1 MTEKDRQQPNTPSR
15 RRIMSGAAG
24 GEEGAKAP
32 TTSGER
38 SDKEASGERSD
49 KELLRRFWEVAREH
63 KRWLFAGLSVIPLV
77 AAMTALRPLLVKE
90 AVDVAIPAGDG
101 AAIQRLSLLFL
112 VAVALEFV
120 SMALQVYALQRA
132 GHASIYDLRTQI
144 FRHVLCLPA
153 RFFDKHPLGSLLS
166 RSTSDVEAL
175 GETLSFGVFT
185 ILTDVVMIGAIL
197 ASMFALSWQL
207 TLISLSVAPVLFVLV
222 RWFSGALRSLQLEIR
237 RAQGVQAGY
246 LTEQLSGLEVVQ
258 LYGREQHALTSYDA
272 LGERYL
278 RATKLANVFDALLYS
293 IMDGIAAFCVAL
305 LLFFGAPALLGEEV
319 LGLGGLSDA
328 LTLGLLF
335 AFVDY
340 LQRVFVPI
348 REFSGKLATIQ
359 RAAASLER
367 IYGLLDTPCESRLDP
382 EARDATLAR
391 WRGGLRVRGLRF
403 AYGQADGAPEVLRGL
418 DFDIAAGEVVAV
430 VGRTGSGKTS
440 LGRILT
446 QMYDGYRGSIQ
457 LLLEDPAGGEPETV
471 ELRELSPDVVRRRL
485 LMVQQDVFLFD
496 ESAGFNVSLGERSLD
511 DDPTRIHSALETV
524 QAADFVRE
532 RGGLEA
538 PVGERGRNFSVGEA
552 QLLAFARV
560 AARSPTM
567 LILDEA
573 TASVDSL
580 TEQRVQQAIERLLV
594 GRTVL
599 VIAHRL
605 STVRHA
611 DTIIVLADGEIAEMG
626 PHEQLIANEGLYAE
640 LYRSGFAEE

>member
-1 MTEKDRQQPNTPSR
+1 MADEQR
-15 RRIMSGAAG
+15 
-24 GEEGAKAP
+24 KANVVSSL
-32 TTSGER
+32 T
-38 SDKEASGERSD
+38 
-49 KELLRRFWEVAREH
+49 LLRRFWEVARAH
-63 KRWLFAGLSVIPLV
+63 KRWWLIGLAVIPVV
-77 AAMTALRPLLVKE
+77 AAATTVRPLLVKR
-90 AVDVAIPAGDG
+90 AVDEAIPAGDG
-101 AAIQRLSLLFL
+101 MAIQQLAF
-112 VAVALEFV
+112 VFIAAVMVEFV
-120 SMALQVYALQRA
+120 SLALQVYALQRA
-132 GHASIYDLRTQI
+132 GHASIFDMRTQI

-185 ILTDVVMIGAIL
+185 ILTDVVMIGTIL
-197 ASMFALSWQL
+197 VSMFVMSWEL
-207 TLISLSVAPVLFVLV
+207 TLISLSVAPVLFVVV
-222 RWFSGALRSLQLEIR
+222 RWFSSALRSLQLEIR
-237 RAQGVQAGY
+237 RAQGVQSGY
-246 LTEQLSGLEVVQ
+246 LTEQLSGIDVVQ
-258 LYGREQHALTSYDA
+258 LYGREQHALENYHA
-272 LGERYL
+272 LGGRYL
-278 RATKLANVFDALLYS
+278 RANKMANIFDALLYS
-293 IMDGIAAFCVAL
+293 VMDGIAAFCVAL
-305 LLFFGAPALLGEEV
+305 LLFFGAPALLGDAP
-319 LGLGGLSDA
+319 LGLDSLSDA

-367 IYGLLDTPCESRLDP
+367 IYGLLDTPCETRLEP
-382 EARDATLAR
+382 QAREAPLAR
-391 WRGGLRVRGLRF
+391 WRGAVRVRGLRF
-403 AYGQADGAPEVLRGL
+403 AYGQDDGAPEVLRGL

-446 QMYDGYRGSIQ
+446 RMYDGYRGSVE
-457 LLLEDPAGGEPETV
+457 LVLEGDGEMAV

-496 ESAGFNVSLGERSLD
+496 ESAGFNVTLGERALE
-511 DDPTRIHSALETV
+511 DDPAHVRAALETV
-524 QAADFVRE
+524 QAAEFVHA

-611 DTIIVLADGEIAEMG
+611 DKIIVLADGEIAEMG
-626 PHEQLIANEGLYAE
+626 SHEQLLAKDGLYAD

>member
-1 MTEKDRQQPNTPSR
+1 MAEQPQTQRKPVESV
-15 RRIMSGAAG
+15 
-24 GEEGAKAP
+24 
-32 TTSGER
+32 
-38 SDKEASGERSD
+38 ASALS
-49 KELLRRFWEVAREH
+49 LLRRFWEFARQH
-63 KRWLFAGLSVIPLV
+63 KRWIYSGLAVIPLV
-77 AAMTALRPLLVKE
+77 AVMTTIRPLLVKE
-90 AVDVAIPAGDG
+90 AVDVAIPTGDG
-101 AAIQRLSLLFL
+101 ASIQRLALLFL
-112 VAVALEFV
+112 AAVLIEFV
-120 SMALQVYALQRA
+120 SMAWQVYSLQRA
-132 GHASIYDLRTQI
+132 GHASIYDLRTAI

-185 ILTDVVMIGAIL
+185 ILTDIVMIGAIL
-197 ASMFALSWQL
+197 TSMFVLSWQL
-207 TLISLSVAPVLFVLV
+207 TLVSLSIAPVLFVLV
-222 RWFSGALRSLQLEIR
+222 RWFSSALRSLQLEVR
-237 RAQGVQAGY
+237 RAQGVQSGY
-246 LTEQLSGLEVVQ
+246 LTEQLSGVDVVQ
-258 LYGREQHALTSYDA
+258 LYGREAHALESYED

-278 RATKLANVFDALLYS
+278 HATKVANIFDALLYS
-293 IMDGIAAFCVAL
+293 VMDGIAAFCVAL
-305 LLFFGAPALLGEEV
+305 LLFFGAPALLGEQIW
-319 LGLGGLSDA
+319 GLAGLSGA
-328 LTLGLLF
+328 LSLGLLF

-340 LQRVFVPI
+340 LQRVFIPI
-348 REFSGKLATIQ
+348 REFSNKLATIQ

-367 IYGLLDTPCESRLDP
+367 IYDLLDTPCETRVDLDDRIQDR
-382 EARDATLAR
+382 AQDLAR
-391 WRGGLRVRGLRF
+391 WHGAIRVRDLRF
-403 AYGQADGAPEVLRGL
+403 SYAYENDAPEVLRGL
-418 DFDIAAGEVVAV
+418 DFDVGAGEVVAV

-446 QMYDGYRGSIQ
+446 RMYDGYRGSIQ
-457 LLLEDPAGGEPETV
+457 LVLEGGEGREGGDTGESTV
-471 ELRELSPDVVRRRL
+471 ELRDLSPDIVRRRL

-496 ESAGFNVSLGERSLD
+496 ESAGFNVTLGERELE
-511 DDPTRIHSALETV
+511 DDPAQVHSALETV
-524 QAADFVRE
+524 QASTFVHQ

-573 TASVDSL
+573 TASVDSI
-580 TEQRVQQAIERLLV
+580 TEQRVQQAIERLLD

-611 DTIIVLADGEIAEMG
+611 DKIIVLDDGEIAEMG
-626 PHEQLIANEGLYAE
+626 DHDQLMARDGLYAD

>member
-1 MTEKDRQQPNTPSR
+1 MAEK
-15 RRIMSGAAG
+15 
-24 GEEGAKAP
+24 
-32 TTSGER
+32 
-38 SDKEASGERSD
+38 ASLSAWA
-49 KELLRRFWEVAREH
+49 LMRRFWTYMRPH
-63 KRWLFAGLSVIPLV
+63 QRWLYSGLLMIPMV
-77 AAMTALRPLLVKE
+77 AVMTTVRPLLVKQ
-90 AVDVAIPAGDG
+90 AVDEAIPAGDG
-101 AAIQRLSLLFL
+101 PGLQRLALLFMA
-112 VAVALEFV
+112 AVALEFV
-120 SMALQVYALQRA
+120 SMAVQVYALQRV
-132 GHASIYDLRTQI
+132 GHASIYDLRTAI

-153 RFFDKHPLGSLLS
+153 RFFDKNPLGSLLS

-197 ASMFALSWQL
+197 ASMFALNWQL
-207 TLISLSVAPVLFVLV
+207 TLISLSVAPILYVLV
-222 RWFSGALRSLQLEIR
+222 RWFSATLRRLQMEIR
-237 RAQGVQAGY
+237 RAQGVQTGY
-246 LTEQLSGLEVVQ
+246 LTEQLSGLSVVQ
-258 LYGREQHALTSYDA
+258 LYGQEQHVRGRYEA

-278 RATKLANVFDALLYS
+278 RATKLANIFDSLMYS
-293 IMDGIAAFCVAL
+293 MMEGISAFCVAL
-305 LLFFGAPALLGEEV
+305 LLYFGAPALLSQVGGEVGV
-319 LGLGGLSDA
+319 LGDLSGA

-367 IYGLLDTPCESRLDP
+367 IFGLLDTPRERRAQLDHP
-382 EARDATLAR
+382 QQDDPLAR
-391 WRGGLRVRGLRF
+391 WTGAVRVRDLRF
-403 AYGQADGAPEVLRGL
+403 SYAYDDGAPEVLRGL
-418 DFDIAAGEVVAV
+418 SFEIGAGEVVAV

-446 QMYDGYRGSIQ
+446 QMYEGYRGHIELVLDDGST
-457 LLLEDPAGGEPETV
+457 L
-471 ELRELSPDVVRRRL
+471 ELREQAPDLVRRRL

-496 ESAGFNVSLGERSLD
+496 ESAGFNVTLGERELE
-511 DDPTRIHSALETV
+511 DDPSRVHEALETV
-524 QAADFVRE
+524 LAAEFVRE
-532 RGGLEA
+532 RGGLDT
-538 PVGERGRNFSVGEA
+538 PVGERGGNFSVGEA

-580 TEQRVQQAIERLLV
+580 TEQRVQQAIERLLE
-594 GRTVL
+594 GRSVL

-611 DTIIVLADGEIAEMG
+611 DKIIVLADGEIAEMG
-626 PHEQLIANEGLYAE
+626 SHEQLIGNEGLYAD

>member
-1 MTEKDRQQPNTPSR
+1 MADPERERTPDVVS
-15 RRIMSGAAG
+15 SL
-24 GEEGAKAP
+24 
-32 TTSGER
+32 S
-38 SDKEASGERSD
+38 
-49 KELLRRFWEVAREH
+49 LLRRFWDIAREH
-63 KRWLFAGLSVIPLV
+63 KRWWTIGLSVIPVV
-77 AAMTALRPLLVKE
+77 AAVTAVRPLLVKE
-90 AVDVAIPAGDG
+90 AVDVAIPARDG
-101 AAIQRLSLLFL
+101 AAIQQLALLFL
-112 VAVALEFV
+112 AAVLVEFV

-197 ASMFALSWQL
+197 VSMFTLSWQL
-207 TLISLSVAPVLFVLV
+207 TLVSLSVAPVLFVLV

-237 RAQGVQAGY
+237 RAQGVQSGY
-246 LTEQLSGLEVVQ
+246 LTEQLSGIDVVQ
-258 LYGREQHALTSYDA
+258 LYGREQHALHSYDA
-272 LGERYL
+272 LGDRYL
-278 RATKLANVFDALLYS
+278 RATKLANIFDSLLYS
-293 IMDGIAAFCVAL
+293 LMDGIAAFCVAL
-305 LLFFGAPALLGEEV
+305 LLFFGAPALLGAEV
-319 LGLGGLSDA
+319 FGFAGLSDA

-367 IYGLLDTPCESRLDP
+367 IYGLLDTPCETRVDP
-382 EARDATLAR
+382 QARDAALAR
-391 WRGGLRVRGLRF
+391 WRGAVRIRGLRF
-403 AYGQADGAPEVLRGL
+403 AYGQANGAPEVLRGL

-446 QMYDGYRGSIQ
+446 QMYDGYRGSIE
-457 LLLEDPAGGEPETV
+457 LVLEASETDGGDAI
-471 ELRELSPDVVRRRL
+471 ELRDLSPDIVRRRL

-496 ESAGFNVSLGERSLD
+496 ESAGFNVTLGERTLE
-511 DDPTRIHSALETV
+511 DDPTHVHSALETV

-580 TEQRVQQAIERLLV
+580 TEQRVQRAIERLLE

-611 DTIIVLADGEIAEMG
+611 DKIIVLADGEIAEMG
-626 PHEQLIANEGLYAE
+626 PHEQLMANDGLYAE

>member
-1 MTEKDRQQPNTPSR
+1 MADV
-15 RRIMSGAAG
+15 
-24 GEEGAKAP
+24 
-32 TTSGER
+32 TS
-38 SDKEASGERSD
+38 A
-49 KELLRRFWEVAREH
+49 LALMRRFWEFARQH
-63 KRWLFAGLSVIPLV
+63 KRWLYSGLAVIPLV
-77 AAMTALRPLLVKE
+77 AIMTTVRPLLVKE
-90 AVDVAIPAGDG
+90 AVDVAIPARDG
-101 AAIQRLSLLFL
+101 ASIQRLSLLFL
-112 VAVALEFV
+112 GAVVVEFV
-120 SMALQVYALQRA
+120 SMAWQVYALQRA
-132 GHASIYDLRTQI
+132 GHASIYDMRTAI

-153 RFFDKHPLGSLLS
+153 RFFDKQPLGSLLS

-197 ASMFALSWQL
+197 TSMFVLNWQL
-207 TLISLSVAPVLFVLV
+207 TLVSLSIAPVLFVLV
-222 RWFSGALRSLQLEIR
+222 RWFSSALRALQLEVR
-237 RAQGVQAGY
+237 RAQGVQSGY
-246 LTEQLSGLEVVQ
+246 LTEQLSGIDVVQ
-258 LYGREQHALTSYDA
+258 LYGREAHALRSYES

-278 RATKLANVFDALLYS
+278 DATKLANIFDALLYS

-305 LLFFGAPALLGEEV
+305 LLFFGAPALLGQEI
-319 LGLGGLSDA
+319 LGFAGLSDA

-340 LQRVFVPI
+340 LQRVFIPI
-348 REFSGKLATIQ
+348 REFSSKLATIQ
-359 RAAASLER
+359 RASASLER
-367 IYGLLDTPCESRLDP
+367 IYGLLDTPCETRVDP
-382 EARDATLAR
+382 HDAASPLAR
-391 WRGGLRVRGLRF
+391 WRGALRVRGLRF
-403 AYGQADGAPEVLRGL
+403 SYAYENEAPEVLRGL

-446 QMYDGYRGSIQ
+446 QMYDGYRGSVE
-457 LLLEDPAGGEPETV
+457 LLLEGEGGPASV
-471 ELRELSPDVVRRRL
+471 ELRDLSPDVVRRRL

-496 ESAGFNVSLGERSLD
+496 ESAGFNVSLGERSLE
-511 DDPTRIHSALETV
+511 DDPAQVHSALETV
-524 QAADFVRE
+524 QAAGFVRE
-532 RGGLEA
+532 RGGLET

-580 TEQRVQQAIERLLV
+580 TEQRVQQAIERLLD

-611 DTIIVLADGEIAEMG
+611 DKIIVLADGEIAEVG
-626 PHEQLIANEGLYAE
+626 DHELLIARDGLYAD

>member
-1 MTEKDRQQPNTPSR
+1 MADAPKL
-15 RRIMSGAAG
+15 AA
-24 GEEGAKAP
+24 AKRKP
-32 TTSGER
+32 
-38 SDKEASGERSD
+38 ASSS
-49 KELLRRFWEVAREH
+49 LALIRRFWEVARRH
-63 KRWLFAGLSVIPLV
+63 RRWLYAGLAVIPLV
-77 AAMTALRPLLVKE
+77 AVMTTIRPLLVKE
-90 AVDVAIPAGDG
+90 AVDVAIPAKDG
-101 AAIQRLSLLFL
+101 GSIQRLSLLFL
-112 VAVALEFV
+112 AAVTIEFV
-120 SMALQVYALQRA
+120 AMALQVYALQRA

-185 ILTDVVMIGAIL
+185 ILTDVVMIAAIL
-197 ASMFALSWQL
+197 ASMFTLSWQL
-207 TLISLSVAPVLFVLV
+207 TLVSLAISPILYVLV
-222 RWFSGALRSLQLEIR
+222 WWFSSALRALQLEIR
-237 RAQGVQAGY
+237 RAQGVQSGY
-246 LTEQLSGLEVVQ
+246 LTEQLSGIDVVQ
-258 LYGREQHALTSYDA
+258 LYGREDHALRSYDA
-272 LGERYL
+272 LGDRYL

-305 LLFFGAPALLGEEV
+305 LLFFGAPALLGEQV
-319 LGLGGLSDA
+319 LGSAELSDA
-328 LTLGLLF
+328 LTLGILF

-367 IYGLLDTPCESRLDP
+367 IYGLLDTPCETRLDP
-382 EARDATLAR
+382 EARDAPLAR
-391 WRGGLRVRGLRF
+391 WRGALRVRDLRF
-403 AYGQADGAPEVLRGL
+403 AYAQGQEGGQDHQDAAEVLRGL
-418 DFDIAAGEVVAV
+418 TFDVEAGQVIAV

-446 QMYDGYRGSIQ
+446 QMYDGYRGSIA
-457 LLLEDPAGGEPETV
+457 LVLEADPTTGTPEQTV
-471 ELRELSPDVVRRRL
+471 ELRDLSPDVVRRRL

-496 ESAGFNVSLGERSLD
+496 ESAGFNVTLGEAQLD
-511 DDPTRIHSALETV
+511 DDPPQIHAALETV
-524 QAADFVRE
+524 QAAEFVKA
-532 RGGLEA
+532 RGGLDA
-538 PVGERGRNFSVGEA
+538 PVGERGRNFSAGEA

-580 TEQRVQQAIERLLV
+580 TEQRVQQAIERLLE

-611 DTIIVLADGEIAEMG
+611 DKIVVLADGEIAEMG
-626 PHEQLIANEGLYAE
+626 DHEGLLAKDGLYAD

>member
-1 MTEKDRQQPNTPSR
+1 MADASRPERGMTSALGL
-15 RRIMSGAAG
+15 M
-24 GEEGAKAP
+24 
-32 TTSGER
+32 
-38 SDKEASGERSD
+38 
-49 KELLRRFWEVAREH
+49 RRFWTYARAH
-63 KRWLFAGLSVIPLV
+63 KRWLFTGLAVIPLV
-77 AAMTALRPLLVKE
+77 AAMTTVRPLLVKE
-90 AVDVAIPAGDG
+90 AVDVAIPARDG
-101 AAIQRLSLLFL
+101 ESLQQLALLFL
-112 VAVALEFV
+112 GAVLLEFV

-132 GHASIYDLRTQI
+132 GHASISDLRTAI

-153 RFFDKHPLGSLLS
+153 RFFDKNPLGSLLS
-166 RSTSDVEAL
+166 RCTSDVEAL
-175 GETLSFGVFT
+175 GETLAFGVFT
-185 ILTDVVMIGAIL
+185 ILTDIVMIGAIL
-197 ASMFALSWQL
+197 TSMFVLSWQL
-207 TLISLSVAPVLFVLV
+207 TLISLSVAPVLFLLV
-222 RWFSGALRSLQLEIR
+222 RWFSGLLRGLEGEVR

-246 LTEQLSGLEVVQ
+246 LTEQLAGIGVVQ
-258 LYGREQHALTSYDA
+258 LFAHEDHAKASYEA

-278 RATKLANVFDALLYS
+278 RATKLANIFDALMYS
-293 IMDGIAAFCVAL
+293 VMDGISAFCVAL
-305 LLFFGAPALLGEEV
+305 LLYFGAPALLGDV
-319 LGLGGLSDA
+319 GLFGDLSGA

-340 LQRVFVPI
+340 LQRVFIPI

-367 IYGLLDTPCESRLDP
+367 IYGLLDTPRERRAALDHADEGDP
-382 EARDATLAR
+382 LAQWTGAIRIRD
-391 WRGGLRVRGLRF
+391 LRF
-403 AYGQADGAPEVLRGL
+403 SYAYDNDAPEVLRGL
-418 DFDIAAGEVVAV
+418 SFDIGAGEVVAV

-446 QMYDGYRGSIQ
+446 QMYAGYRGH
-457 LLLEDPAGGEPETV
+457 V
-471 ELRELSPDVVRRRL
+471 ELVLADGSTLELRDIAPDLVRRRL

-496 ESAGFNVSLGERSLD
+496 ESAGFNVTLGDAEIA
-511 DDPTRIHSALETV
+511 DDPSRIHAALETV

-532 RGGLEA
+532 RGGLETA
-538 PVGERGRNFSVGEA
+538 VGERGGNFSVGEA

-580 TEQRVQQAIERLLV
+580 TEQRVQQAIERLLE
-594 GRTVL
+594 GRSVL

-611 DTIIVLADGEIAEMG
+611 DKILVLADGELEEMG
-626 PHEQLIANEGLYAE
+626 DHDTLMANDGLYAE

>member
-1 MTEKDRQQPNTPSR
+1 MTDKKQELPGMTSA
-15 RRIMSGAAG
+15 MS
-24 GEEGAKAP
+24 
-32 TTSGER
+32 
-38 SDKEASGERSD
+38 
-49 KELLRRFWEVAREH
+49 LLRRYWIYARAH
-63 KRWLFAGLSVIPLV
+63 KRWLLTGLAVIPLV
-77 AAMTALRPLLVKE
+77 AVMTTVRPLLVKE

-101 AAIQRLSLLFL
+101 ADLQKLALLFL
-112 VAVALEFV
+112 AAVLVEFV
-120 SMALQVYALQRA
+120 AMALQVYSLQRA
-132 GHASIYDLRTQI
+132 GHASIYDLRTAI

-153 RFFDKHPLGSLLS
+153 RFFDKNPLGSLLS

-185 ILTDVVMIGAIL
+185 ILSDIVMIVAIL
-197 ASMFALSWQL
+197 SSMFALSWQL
-207 TLISLSVAPVLFVLV
+207 TLISLSVAPILFVLV
-222 RWFSGALRSLQLEIR
+222 RWFSSTLRGLQLEVR
-237 RAQGVQAGY
+237 RAQGVQSGY
-246 LTEQLSGLEVVQ
+246 LTEQLSGIAVVQ
-258 LYGREQHALTSYDA
+258 LYGHEEHARSSYEA

-278 RATKLANVFDALLYS
+278 RATKLANIFDSLLYS
-293 IMDGIAAFCVAL
+293 IMDGISAFCVAL
-305 LLFFGAPALLGEEV
+305 LLYFGAPALLGEPIGPFGDISSV
-319 LGLGGLSDA
+319 

-367 IYGLLDTPCESRLDP
+367 IFGLLDTPCERRASPEEEDP
-382 EARDATLAR
+382 LAR
-391 WRGGLRVRGLRF
+391 WTGALRVRDLRF
-403 AYGQADGAPEVLRGL
+403 SYAYDEEAPEVLRGL
-418 DFDIAAGEVVAV
+418 SFEIGAGEVVAV

-446 QMYDGYRGSIQ
+446 QMYGGYRGHVELILDDGSG
-457 LLLEDPAGGEPETV
+457 L
-471 ELRELSPDVVRRRL
+471 ELRELSPDLVRRRL

-496 ESAGFNVSLGERSLD
+496 ESAGFNVTLGERELE
-511 DDPTRIHSALETV
+511 DDPTRVHAALETV

-532 RGGLEA
+532 RGGLGA
-538 PVGERGRNFSVGEA
+538 PVGERGGNFSVGEA

-580 TEQRVQQAIERLLV
+580 TEQRVQRAIERLLE
-594 GRTVL
+594 GRSVL

-611 DTIIVLADGEIAEMG
+611 DKIIVLADGEIAEMG
-626 PHEQLIANEGLYAE
+626 DHEALMAQEGLYAD

>member
-1 MTEKDRQQPNTPSR
+1 MTEVERKVD
-15 RRIMSGAAG
+15 AA
-24 GEEGAKAP
+24 
-32 TTSGER
+32 TTLS
-38 SDKEASGERSD
+38 
-49 KELLRRFWEVAREH
+49 LLRRFWTIARGH
-63 KRWLFAGLSVIPLV
+63 KRWWWAGLAVIPVV
-77 AAMTALRPLLVKE
+77 AAVTTVRPLLVKE
-90 AVDVAIPAGDG
+90 AVDVAIPAHDG
-101 AAIQRLSLLFL
+101 AGIRNLALLFL
-112 VAVALEFV
+112 AAVLVEFV

-132 GHASIYDLRTQI
+132 GHASIYDLRTRI

-185 ILTDVVMIGAIL
+185 ILTDVVMIAAIL
-197 ASMFALSWQL
+197 ISMFVQSWQL

-222 RWFSGALRSLQLEIR
+222 RWFSSALRSLQLEIR
-237 RAQGVQAGY
+237 RAQGVQSGY
-246 LTEQLSGLEVVQ
+246 LTEQLSGIDVVQ
-258 LYGREQHALTSYDA
+258 LYGREQHALRRYDA
-272 LGERYL
+272 LGQRFL
-278 RATKLANVFDALLYS
+278 HANKLANIYDSLLYS
-293 IMDGIAAFCVAL
+293 LMDGIAAFCVAL
-305 LLFFGAPALLGEEV
+305 LLFFGAPALLGAS
-319 LGLGGLSDA
+319 GLGGEEDVWGFA
-328 LTLGLLF
+328 DTLTLGLLF

-348 REFSGKLATIQ
+348 REFSNKLATIQ

-367 IYGLLDTPCESRLDP
+367 IYGLLDTPCETRVDAHER
-382 EARDATLAR
+382 EAQLAR
-391 WRGGLRVRGLRF
+391 WRGAVRVRGLRF
-403 AYGQADGAPEVLRGL
+403 AYGQDDGAPEVLRGL
-418 DFDIAAGEVVAV
+418 DFDIEAGEVVAV

-446 QMYDGYRGSIQ
+446 RMYDGYRGSVELILDDGQ
-457 LLLEDPAGGEPETV
+457 AV

-485 LMVQQDVFLFD
+485 LMVQQDVFMFD
-496 ESAGFNVSLGERSLD
+496 ESTGFNVTLGERSLE
-511 DDPTRIHSALETV
+511 DDPAQIHSALETV
-524 QAADFVRE
+524 QAAEFVRE
-532 RGGLEA
+532 RGGLDA

-580 TEQRVQQAIERLLV
+580 TEQRVQRAIERLLE

-611 DTIIVLADGEIAEMG
+611 DKIIVLADGEIAEMG
-626 PHEQLIANEGLYAE
+626 THEQLMANDGLYAD

>member
-1 MTEKDRQQPNTPSR
+1 MTDQTGETP
-15 RRIMSGAAG
+15 
-24 GEEGAKAP
+24 AKRKP
-32 TTSGER
+32 PSVTS
-38 SDKEASGERSD
+38 SLA
-49 KELLRRFWEVAREH
+49 LMRRFWDFARQH
-63 KRWLFAGLSVIPLV
+63 KRWLFTGLAVIPLV
-77 AAMTALRPLLVKE
+77 AVMTTVRPLLVKE
-90 AVDVAIPAGDG
+90 AVDEAIPAGDG
-101 AAIQRLSLLFL
+101 ASIQRLALLFL
-112 VAVALEFV
+112 AAVLVEFV
-120 SMALQVYALQRA
+120 SMAWQVYALQRA
-132 GHASIYDLRTQI
+132 GHASIYDMRTAI

-153 RFFDKHPLGSLLS
+153 RFFDKQPLGSLLS

-185 ILTDVVMIGAIL
+185 ILTDMVMIGAIL
-197 ASMFALSWQL
+197 TSMFMLNWQL
-207 TLISLSVAPVLFVLV
+207 TLVSLSIAPVLFVLV
-222 RWFSGALRSLQLEIR
+222 RWFSSALRSLQLEVR
-237 RAQGVQAGY
+237 RAQGVQSGY
-246 LTEQLSGLEVVQ
+246 LTEQLSGIDVVQ
-258 LYGREQHALTSYDA
+258 LYGREAHALHSYES

-278 RATKLANVFDALLYS
+278 DATKLANIFDALLYS

-305 LLFFGAPALLGEEV
+305 LLFFGAPALLGEQI
-319 LGLGGLSDA
+319 LGFAGLSDA

-340 LQRVFVPI
+340 LQRVFIPI
-348 REFSGKLATIQ
+348 REFSSKLATIQ
-359 RAAASLER
+359 RASASLER
-367 IYGLLDTPCESRLDP
+367 IYGLLDTPCETRVDP
-382 EARDATLAR
+382 KDPNNPLAR
-391 WRGGLRVRGLRF
+391 WRGALRVRGLRF
-403 AYGQADGAPEVLRGL
+403 SYAYENHAPEVLRGL
-418 DFDIAAGEVVAV
+418 DFDIGAGEVVAV

-446 QMYDGYRGSIQ
+446 QMYDGYRGSVQ
-457 LLLEDPAGGEPETV
+457 LLLEAQADQPAGSV
-471 ELRELSPDVVRRRL
+471 ELRDLSPDIVRRRL

-496 ESAGFNVSLGERSLD
+496 ESAGFNVSLGEHNLEE
-511 DDPTRIHSALETV
+511 DPAQVHSALETV
-524 QAADFVRE
+524 QAAGFVHE
-532 RGGLEA
+532 RGGLKA

-580 TEQRVQQAIERLLV
+580 TEQRVQQAIERLLD

-611 DTIIVLADGEIAEMG
+611 DTIIVLADGEIAEIG
-626 PHEQLIANEGLYAE
+626 DHDQLIARDGLYAD

>member
-1 MTEKDRQQPNTPSR
+1 MADEQRKQT
-15 RRIMSGAAG
+15 A
-24 GEEGAKAP
+24 
-32 TTSGER
+32 TS
-38 SDKEASGERSD
+38 AWV
-49 KELLRRFWEVAREH
+49 LLRRFWAVARAH
-63 KRWLFAGLSVIPLV
+63 KRWWWIGLAVIPVV
-77 AAMTALRPLLVKE
+77 AAATTIRPLLVKQ
-90 AVDVAIPAGDG
+90 AVDEAIPAGDG
-101 AAIQRLSLLFL
+101 AAIQQLAFLFL
-112 VAVALEFV
+112 AAVLVEFV
-120 SMALQVYALQRA
+120 SLALQVYSLQRA
-132 GHASIYDLRTQI
+132 GHASIFDLRTQI

-153 RFFDKHPLGSLLS
+153 RFFDKQPLGSLLS

-185 ILTDVVMIGAIL
+185 ILTDVVMIGTIL
-197 ASMFALSWQL
+197 ISMFVMSWQL

-222 RWFSGALRSLQLEIR
+222 RWSSSALRSLQLEIR
-237 RAQGVQAGY
+237 RAQGVQSGY
-246 LTEQLSGLEVVQ
+246 LTEQLSGIDVVQ
-258 LYGREQHALTSYDA
+258 LYGREQHALASYHA
-272 LGERYL
+272 LGGRYL
-278 RATKLANVFDALLYS
+278 RANKLANIFDSLLYS
-293 IMDGIAAFCVAL
+293 VMDGMAAFCVAL
-305 LLFFGAPALLGEEV
+305 LLFFGAPALLGDAP
-319 LGLGGLSDA
+319 LGLAGLSDA

-367 IYGLLDTPCESRLDP
+367 IYGLLDTPCETRLDP
-382 EARDATLAR
+382 QARDAPLAR
-391 WRGGLRVRGLRF
+391 WRGAIRVRGLRF
-403 AYGQADGAPEVLRGL
+403 AYGQDDGAPEVLRGL

-446 QMYDGYRGSIQ
+446 RMYDGYRGSVE
-457 LLLEDPAGGEPETV
+457 LVLEGTDGPDGEVAV

-496 ESAGFNVSLGERSLD
+496 ESAGFNVTLGERALED
-511 DDPTRIHSALETV
+511 DSSHIHAALETV
-524 QAADFVRE
+524 QAAEFVRE
-532 RGGLEA
+532 RGGLAA

-580 TEQRVQQAIERLLV
+580 TEQRVQQAIERLLE

-611 DTIIVLADGEIAEMG
+611 DKIIVLADGEIAEIG
-626 PHEQLIANEGLYAE
+626 SHEQLMAKDGLYAD
-640 LYRSGFAEE
+640 LYRSNFAEE

>member
-1 MTEKDRQQPNTPSR
+1 
-15 RRIMSGAAG
+15 MSGAAG

-49 KELLRRFWEVAREH
+49 KEASGERSDKTTSSLLRRFWGIAREH
-63 KRWLFAGLSVIPLV
+63 KRWWYTGLAVIPLV
-77 AAMTALRPLLVKE
+77 AAVTAVRPLLVKE
-90 AVDVAIPAGDG
+90 AVDVAIPARDG
-101 AAIQRLSLLFL
+101 AAIQQLSLLFL
-112 VAVALEFV
+112 AAVLIEFV

-185 ILTDVVMIGAIL
+185 ILTDVVMIIAIL
-197 ASMFALSWQL
+197 ASMFSLSWQL
-207 TLISLSVAPVLFVLV
+207 TLISLSVAPVLFILV

-237 RAQGVQAGY
+237 RAQGVQSGY
-246 LTEQLSGLEVVQ
+246 LTEQLSGIDVVQ
-258 LYGREQHALTSYDA
+258 LYGREQHALASYDA
-272 LGERYL
+272 LGDRYL
-278 RATKLANVFDALLYS
+278 RATKLANIFDSLLYS

-305 LLFFGAPALLGEEV
+305 LLFFGAPALLGDEV
-319 LGLGGLSDA
+319 LAFGGMADA

-348 REFSGKLATIQ
+348 REFSNKLATIQ
-359 RAAASLER
+359 RASASLER
-367 IYGLLDTPCESRLDP
+367 IYGLLDTPCETRVDP
-382 EARDATLAR
+382 TARDAPLAA
-391 WRGGLRVRGLRF
+391 WRGAMRIRGLRF
-403 AYGQADGAPEVLRGL
+403 AYGQDDGAPEVLRGL

-446 QMYDGYRGSIQ
+446 QMYDGYRGSIE
-457 LLLEDPAGGEPETV
+457 LLLAGGDTV
-471 ELRELSPDVVRRRL
+471 ELRDLSPDIVRRRL

-496 ESAGFNVSLGERSLD
+496 ESAGFNVTLGERSLE
-511 DDPTRIHSALETV
+511 DDPIHIHSALETV

-532 RGGLEA
+532 RGGLDA

-580 TEQRVQQAIERLLV
+580 TEQRVQRAIERLLE

-611 DTIIVLADGEIAEMG
+611 DKIIVLADGEIAELG
-626 PHEQLIANEGLYAE
+626 SHDQLMANDGLYAE

>member
-1 MTEKDRQQPNTPSR
+1 MADS
-15 RRIMSGAAG
+15 SSSLA
-24 GEEGAKAP
+24 
-32 TTSGER
+32 
-38 SDKEASGERSD
+38 
-49 KELLRRFWEVAREH
+49 LLRRFWGFARQH
-63 KRWLFAGLSVIPLV
+63 KRWLFAGMAMIPLV
-77 AAMTALRPLLVKE
+77 AVMTTIRPLLVKQ

-101 AAIQRLSLLFL
+101 AAIHRLAMVFL
-112 VAVALEFV
+112 AAVLVEFL
-120 SMALQVYALQRA
+120 SMATQVYALQRA
-132 GHASIYDLRTQI
+132 GHASIYDLRTAI
-144 FRHVLCLPA
+144 FRHVICLPA

-197 ASMFALSWQL
+197 TSMFVLSWQL
-207 TLISLSVAPVLFVLV
+207 TLVSLAVAPVLFVLV
-222 RWFSGALRSLQLEIR
+222 RWFSTALRALQLEVR
-237 RAQGVQAGY
+237 RAQGVQTGY
-246 LTEQLSGLEVVQ
+246 LAEQLSGVDVVQ
-258 LYGREQHALTSYDA
+258 LYGREDHALRSYEA
-272 LGERYL
+272 LGQRYL
-278 RATKLANVFDALLYS
+278 RATKLANVFDSLLYS
-293 IMDGIAAFCVAL
+293 IMDGVAAFCVAL
-305 LLFFGAPALLGEEV
+305 LLFFGAPALLGDEL
-319 LGLGGLSDA
+319 LGFAGVSQA

-340 LQRVFVPI
+340 LQRVFIPI
-348 REFSGKLATIQ
+348 REFSGKLATVQ

-367 IYGLLDTPCESRLDP
+367 IYGLLDTPCETRVDP
-382 EARDATLAR
+382 DDPHDPLVR
-391 WRGGLRVRGLRF
+391 WRGAVRVRGLRF
-403 AYGQADGAPEVLRGL
+403 SYAYDDGAPEVLRGL
-418 DFDIAAGEVVAV
+418 DFDIGAGEVVAV

-446 QMYDGYRGSIQ
+446 RMYDGYQGSIA
-457 LLLEDPAGGEPETV
+457 LILEGGSATEASAV
-471 ELRELSPDVVRRRL
+471 ELRELSPDLVRRRL

-496 ESAGFNVSLGERSLD
+496 ESARFNVSLGERTLE
-511 DDPTRIHSALETV
+511 DDPDVIQAALETV
-524 QAADFVRE
+524 QAAEFVRE

-580 TEQRVQQAIERLLV
+580 TEQRVQQAIERLLD

-611 DTIIVLADGEIAEMG
+611 DKIIVLADGEIAEVG
-626 PHEQLIANEGLYAE
+626 DHEQLMARDGLYAE